1 MLARFADLAEALRDI
16 GRFERQRL
24 HFIDLLKAQG
34 RYLPS
39 AEEMD
44 LSTWRRRTGLIEQS
58 AELITILA
66 PHEDVVRELDPLL
79 NR

>member
-16 GRFERQRL
+16 SRSEKQRL
-24 HFIDLLKAQG
+24 HFIDLMKMQG

-44 LSTWRRRTGLIEQS
+44 LSGWRRRAALIEQS

-66 PHEDVVRELDPLL
+66 PHEDCVRRLDPLL